1 MNKTILLSRMN
12 RSIFFKIGICGI
24 IFIFIACYIFPLFLD
39 WDPYA
44 TSISDRFLAPEGFE
58 HGLKGHILG
67 TDAVGRDMLIRLLI
81 GGQYSFRLAF
91 VVVALQM
98 AIGTVLGILA
108 GYIGGWVDVLVMR
121 ACDALMAMPT
131 LIISI
136 AVIAILGQS
145 MANLIFV
152 MTLSGWVQNCKVTR
166 NNVLVIKNQEFV
178 SASRVIGAKLP
189 HIMFSEIFPNVT
201 TNIIILASQRI
212 GMTIII
218 EASLSYLNLGIKP
231 PAPSWGNMISLGRN
245 YLVTQPWMILVP
257 GFTLMI
263 AVLSFNFLGDGIR
276 DILDTKRRI

>member
-1 MNKTILLSRMN
+1 MDKKILLSRMKK
-12 RSIFFKIGICGI
+12 SIFFNIGIIGI
-24 IFIFIACYIFPLFLD
+24 IFIILLCYVGPLFIE
-39 WDPYA
+39 WDPYT
-44 TSISDRFLAPEGFE
+44 TSVTDRFLAPEGFKN
-58 HGLKGHILG
+58 GLKGHILG

-91 VVVALQM
+91 FVVILQVS
-98 AIGTVLGILA
+98 IGTVLGLLA
-108 GYIGGWVDVLVMR
+108 GYIGGWVDMIIMR

-131 LIISI
+131 MIISI

-145 MANLIFV
+145 LTNLIFI
-152 MTLSGWVQNCKVTR
+152 MTLSGWVQLCKVTR
-166 NNVLVIKNQEFV
+166 NNVSVVKKQEFV
-178 SASRVIGAKLP
+178 SASKALGAKLP
-189 HIMFSEIFPNVT
+189 HIVFSQIFPNVT
-201 TNIIILASQRI
+201 TNIIILGSQRI
-212 GMTIII
+212 GMTIIV

-276 DILDTKRRI
+276 DILDTKRKI